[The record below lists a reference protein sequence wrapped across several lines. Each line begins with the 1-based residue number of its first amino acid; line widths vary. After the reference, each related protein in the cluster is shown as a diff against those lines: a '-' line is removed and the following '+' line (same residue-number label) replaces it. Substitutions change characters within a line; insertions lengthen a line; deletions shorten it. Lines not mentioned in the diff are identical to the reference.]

1 MMKNHF
7 CLVVLALAALGWPFG
22 SMAHEI
28 RPAIVTVTFKTD
40 GHYHIDINANME
52 AMLAGVSPK
61 HSDTDESPNAR
72 TYNELRA
79 MPAAELKAR
88 IQGAFERY
96 LAGIAVEFDDVRA
109 HPSIEALEV
118 PEPGDLQRARLST
131 VHLTGPTQPGA
142 REFRWA
148 YAPEFGSSV
157 LRLQREGR
165 AGMAAFW
172 LKEGAR
178 SEPYP
183 LAGEVKPV
191 ARAEVAQQYTALGFT
206 HILPKGLDH
215 ILFVLGLFLLSVKW
229 KPLLIQVTSFT
240 VAHTITLGL
249 SIYGFISLSPAIVEP
264 LISASIVYVA
274 VENIATAR
282 LHAWRPFVV
291 FGFGLLHGMGFAG
304 VLAEVGLPRSEFL
317 TALLT
322 FNLGV
327 ELGQLAVIASAFL
340 LLGMWW
346 KDKPWYRARIVQ
358 PLSTLIAVTGCY
370 WTVERIF
377 G

>member
-7 CLVVLALAALGWPFG
+7 WFVLLVLAALCWPFG

-28 RPAIVTVTFKTD
+28 RPAIVTVTFKAD
-40 GHYHIDINANME
+40 GRYQIDISANME
-52 AMLAGVSPK
+52 AVLAGVSPK
-61 HSDTDESPNAR
+61 HADTNESPNAR
-72 TYNELRA
+72 SYNQLRA
-79 MPAAELKAR
+79 LPSAELKAR
-88 IQGAFERY
+88 IQDFSGTY
-96 LAGIAVEFDDVRA
+96 LAGITIEFDGVRA
-109 HPSIEALEV
+109 SPVLESLEV
-118 PEPGDLQRARLST
+118 PDVGDLQRARLST
-131 VHLTGPTQPGA
+131 LHLAGTGPAGA
-142 REFRWA
+142 REFRWT
-148 YAPEFGSSV
+148 YAPAFGSSV
-157 LRLQREGR
+157 LRLQKQGRE
-165 AGMAAFW
+165 GMAAFW
-172 LKEGAR
+172 LKEGAS

-183 LAGEVKPV
+183 LTGAVKTVARGEVVK
-191 ARAEVAQQYTALGFT
+191 QYTALGFT

-274 VENIATAR
+274 IENVITSE
-282 LHAWRPFVV
+282 LKPWRAFVV

-304 VLAEVGLPRSEFL
+304 VLHEIGLPRSEFL

-327 ELGQLAVIASAFL
+327 ELGQLSVITLAYL
-340 LLGMWW
+340 LVGLWW
-346 KDKPWYRARIVQ
+346 RNKPWYHQRIVR
-358 PLSTLIAVTGCY
+358 PLSILIAAVGCY
-370 WTVERIF
+370 WTVERVF

>member
-7 CLVVLALAALGWPFG
+7 WFVLCALLALSWPFA

-40 GHYHIDINANME
+40 GHYSIDINANME
-52 AMLAGVSPK
+52 AVLAGVSPE
-61 HSDTDESPNAR
+61 HTDTNESPNAR
-72 TYNELRA
+72 TYDELRA
-79 MPAAELKAR
+79 LPAAELKAR
-88 IQGAFERY
+88 IQGFVESY
-96 LAGIAVEFDDVRA
+96 LAGISVEFDGVRA
-109 HPSIEALEV
+109 HPALKSTEV
-118 PEPGDLQRARLST
+118 PETGDLQRARLCT
-131 VHLTGPTQPGA
+131 LHLAGTTPPGA

-148 YAPEFGSSV
+148 YSPEYGASV
-157 LRLQREGR
+157 LRLQREGHEGLS
-165 AGMAAFW
+165 ASW
-172 LKEGAR
+172 LKEGTK
-178 SEPYP
+178 SEAYS
-183 LAGEVKPV
+183 LSAGAKTVSRADV
-191 ARAEVAQQYTALGFT
+191 AGQYTLLGFS

-215 ILFVLGLFLLSVKW
+215 IMFVLGLFLLSVKW
-229 KPLLIQVTSFT
+229 KPLLIQVTAFT

-282 LHAWRPFVV
+282 LHVWRPFVV

-304 VLAEVGLPRSEFL
+304 VLAEIGLPRSEFL

-327 ELGQLAVIASAFL
+327 ELGQLAVITSAFL
-340 LLGMWW
+340 LIGIWW
-346 KDKPWYRARIVQ
+346 RDKPWYRARIVQ
-358 PLSTLIAVTGCY
+358 PVSALIALTGCY

>member
-1 MMKNHF
+1 MVKNHF
-7 CLVVLALAALGWPFG
+7 WFVVLALAALGWPFG

-52 AMLAGVSPK
+52 ALLAGVSPK

-88 IQGAFERY
+88 IQGALERY
-96 LAGIAVEFDDVRA
+96 LAGITAEFDDVRA
-109 HPSIEALEV
+109 HLSLEALEV

-131 VHLTGPTQPGA
+131 VHLTGPTPPGA

-178 SEPYP
+178 SAPYP

-191 ARAEVAQQYTALGFT
+191 ARAEVVQQYTALGFT

-304 VLAEVGLPRSEFL
+304 VLTEIGLPRSEFL

-358 PLSTLIAVTGCY
+358 PLSALIAITGCY

>member
-7 CLVVLALAALGWPFG
+7 WFVVLALAALGWPFG

-28 RPAIVTVTFKTD
+28 RPAIVTVTFTTD
-40 GHYHIDINANME
+40 GRYHIDISANME
-52 AMLAGVSPK
+52 AVLAGISPK
-61 HSDTDESPNAR
+61 HSDTNESPNAR
-72 TYNELRA
+72 SYNELRA
-79 MPAAELKAR
+79 MPAPELKTR
-88 IQGAFERY
+88 IEGFAVTY
-96 LAGIAVEFDDVRA
+96 LAGIMVEFDGVRG
-109 HPSIEALEV
+109 HPSLESVAV
-118 PEPGDLQRARLST
+118 PETGDVQRARLTTLRLAGTFPST
-131 VHLTGPTQPGA
+131 AH
-142 REFRWA
+142 EFRWA
-148 YAPEFGSSV
+148 YAPEFGASV
-157 LRLQREGR
+157 LRIQKEASEGLS
-165 AGMAAFW
+165 ASW

-178 SEPYP
+178 SEPYR
-183 LAGEVKPV
+183 LHEAVKSV
-191 ARAEVAQQYTALGFT
+191 SRREVAQQYTLLGFS

-215 ILFVLGLFLLSVKW
+215 ILFVFGLFLLSARW

-249 SIYGFISLSPAIVEP
+249 SIYGIISLSPAIVEP

-274 VENIATAR
+274 VENVLTTE
-282 LHAWRPFVV
+282 LKPWRAFVV

-304 VLAEVGLPRSEFL
+304 VLAEIGLPRSEFV

-327 ELGQLAVIASAFL
+327 ELGQLAVIASAYL
-340 LLGMWW
+340 LIGLWC
-346 KDKPWYRARIVQ
+346 KEKRWYRARIVQ
-358 PLSTLIAVTGCY
+358 PLSALIAATGCY